1 MPSSL
6 TARIDAIQNLIGVP
20 ETGIFDRATCEELL
34 KRGEKIFSST
44 DLKTLIKM
52 VQRMVNATDDG
63 VAGPQ
68 TVTRVEAFVTPV
80 LPKRPPGST
89 LSVSARSVEAL
100 IGFEVTSKAF
110 YEIRYQSPVWPGGD
124 SGITIGIGY
133 DLGFNTKKQIEDA
146 WGPHI
151 SPTDLALLKSVSK
164 FTGQVAKNA
173 LPGVKSVTIPFTT
186 AITVFSTITLPIYA
200 GMTRS
205 RYPGVEKLPPDA
217 QGALLS
223 LIYNRGTGIEGDTRR
238 EMKNII
244 PLVAA
249 GDLAGI
255 AAEIRSMKR
264 IWKNKNLPGLIER
277 REKEAQMVEN
287 SSLNILPEDIVHI

>member
-1 MPSSL
+1 
-6 TARIDAIQNLIGVP
+6 
-20 ETGIFDRATCEELL
+20 
-34 KRGEKIFSST
+34 
-44 DLKTLIKM
+44 
-52 VQRMVNATDDG
+52 
-63 VAGPQ
+63 
-68 TVTRVEAFVTPV
+68 
-80 LPKRPPGST
+80 
-89 LSVSARSVEAL
+89 
-100 IGFEVTSKAF
+100 
-110 YEIRYQSPVWPGGD
+110 
-124 SGITIGIGY
+124 
-133 DLGFNTKKQIEDA
+133 
-146 WGPHI
+146 
-151 SPTDLALLKSVSK
+151 LALLKSVSK

-186 AITVFSTITLPIYA
+186 AITVFSTITLPQYA